1 MWSAAEL
8 SDFSCFLI
16 LACGVTLLQRTGFV
30 RIYITIYICDI
41 LPLDNVLLIFVS
53 VIFCCLRYQLN
64 ISHDSWSRNNQIIC
78 GVQYFRGE

>member
-8 SDFSCFLI
+8 SDFGCFLI
-16 LACGVTLLQRTGFV
+16 IACGVTLLQRTGFV
-30 RIYITIYICDI
+30 RIYSTSYICDI
-41 LPLDNVLLIFVS
+41 LSLDNVLLIFVS